1 MTIYIFISVFIIFV
15 PHPRYA
21 LLHLTERNIYLIMQ
35 VGPSLFFQDVPVKR
49 FSKFKHEPMHIW
61 KCDSCLSVVPFPPKI
76 MFPYVGLL
84 KSCRCYVNTG
94 NRLFCWEQQGVNL
107 QRHTEPV
114 AQNELTPFYN
124 NRVSQMQAHHAACC
138 ELAGDRNRLPEVLYV
153 FSINRNIFESMLHIH
168 ALWHFDMSVIY
179 IYPQRFRRVK
189 FVIIP
194 PCFI

>member
-1 MTIYIFISVFIIFV
+1 MFSLICAWTSGWANNRDPDDLTRHRAHYEVTVRKYTKKREAFAPYRTECIPDHASGSILVL
-15 PHPRYA
+15 PR
-21 LLHLTERNIYLIMQ
+21 RI
-35 VGPSLFFQDVPVKR
+35 PVKR

-153 FSINRNIFESMLHIH
+153 FSINRNSRPRTWPWRGF
-168 ALWHFDMSVIY
+168 
-179 IYPQRFRRVK
+179 P
-189 FVIIP
+189 
-194 PCFI
+194 